1 MITHKCRVL
10 LVDDH
15 ERMRVALRQ
24 LLASCEDVEVVAE
37 AGDGEEAI
45 IRVASC
51 QPELILMDINMP
63 RMNGIQATTIIK
75 KAPRA
80 TTIIGLCMVHDP
92 YAIEAM
98 LKAGALAVVS
108 KERLDDLYSTIQRAC
123 ANRRE
128 APKEVSNPVAEEGRS
143 R

>member
-1 MITHKCRVL
+1 MNTHRCRVL

-15 ERMRVALRQ
+15 EKIREALRK
-24 LLASCEDVEVVAE
+24 LLASYEDVEVVAE

-45 IRVASC
+45 IRAASC
-51 QPELILMDINMP
+51 QAEIILMDINMP

-75 KAPRA
+75 KAPTA
-80 TTIIGLCMVHDP
+80 TTIIGLCVVHDP

-123 ANRRE
+123 ASRASTSP
-128 APKEVSNPVAEEGRS
+128 APP
-143 R
+143 

>member
-1 MITHKCRVL
+1 MNGHKCRLL

-15 ERMRVALRQ
+15 DRVREALRK
-24 LLASCEDVEVVAE
+24 LLASYDDIEVIAE
-37 AGDGEEAI
+37 ARDGEEAI

-51 QPELILMDINMP
+51 QPEIILMDINMP

-75 KAPRA
+75 KSRKDTA
-80 TTIIGLCMVHDP
+80 IIGLCMVHDT
-92 YAIEAM
+92 YAIEAF

-123 ANRRE
+123 ANRASSSTAILDPRH
-128 APKEVSNPVAEEGRS
+128 ASN
-143 R
+143 